1 MPVLLPRM
9 RVLHQ
14 MRPLQLDPIAARRRC
29 PYRFN
34 VSIEPWAHK
43 QTLVERLC
51 RTYHCQA
58 ATNHD
63 VEKVMQVREVMSTDC
78 QTVKMHDSL
87 RAAAEHM
94 RDDDIGMLLVEDDNG
109 IRGILTDRDIAVRA
123 VASGVGP
130 DEELASCITEE
141 LVACHEDDALEEAL
155 RLMEQEQ
162 VRRLLV
168 RDAND
173 RPVGVLAQADV
184 ARAMGRSELVG
195 EALQEI
201 SQPGGDHSQH

>member
-1 MPVLLPRM
+1 
-9 RVLHQ
+9 
-14 MRPLQLDPIAARRRC
+14 
-29 PYRFN
+29 
-34 VSIEPWAHK
+34 
-43 QTLVERLC
+43 
-51 RTYHCQA
+51 
-58 ATNHD
+58 
-63 VEKVMQVREVMSTDC
+63 MQVREAMSTDC

-94 RDDDIGMLLVEDDNG
+94 RDDDIGMLLVEDDGGG

-130 DEELASCITEE
+130 DEELASCVTEG
-141 LVACHEDDALEEAL
+141 LVACHEDDNLEDAL

-168 RDAND
+168 RDSNE

-195 EALQEI
+195 ETLQEI